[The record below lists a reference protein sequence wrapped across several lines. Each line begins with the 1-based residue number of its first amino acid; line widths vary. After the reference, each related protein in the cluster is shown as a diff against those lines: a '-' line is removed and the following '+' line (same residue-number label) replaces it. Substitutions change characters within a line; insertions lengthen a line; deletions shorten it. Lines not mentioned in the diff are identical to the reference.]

1 MPEQVSDERGGD
13 ELGRELDDQ
22 AADVEG
28 REDKV
33 DQVDPVTHAEAPP
46 TILLGQRV
54 LFVGD
59 TGTGKSE
66 GLLGLFAEH
75 TGQRILI
82 DVQDHYLLGPDA
94 LAEDPP
100 PLELDDPAKIDWRH
114 RTIRYVPRRA
124 GDRREM
130 DRLHAAIYRRGR
142 VFVACDEAEDVAP
155 SQGGGSP
162 PFVRKCLKQG
172 RKVRLTYG
180 AATQRPVGVDRS
192 VINQAEHAFLF
203 RMSDGDD
210 LKVISYRLGMS
221 VNELAAA
228 LNRLG
233 KFEYLRH
240 TKGHTDE
247 RGRPIVLHM
256 PPLPAEVIDRTRRQ
270 VVNLEHRE
278 SPDNR

>member
-1 MPEQVSDERGGD
+1 VSEEIRGERRDEPQAD
-13 ELGRELDDQ
+13 ELAHVEPPASRVRE
-22 AADVEG
+22 A
-28 REDKV
+28 
-33 DQVDPVTHAEAPP
+33 PAEAPP

-82 DVQDHYLLGPDA
+82 DPQDHYLLGPDA

-114 RTIRYVPRRA
+114 RTIRYVPKRA

-130 DRLHAAIYRRGR
+130 DRLHAAIFRHGR

-162 PFVRKCLKQG
+162 TWVRKAYKQG
-172 RKVRLTYG
+172 RKVRLTMG
-180 AATQRPVGVDRS
+180 AATQRPVGVDRA
-192 VINQAEHAFLF
+192 VINQAEHAFVF
-203 RMSDGDD
+203 PMSDPDD
-210 LKVISYRLGMS
+210 LKVISYRLGLS
-221 VNELAAA
+221 VAQLSAA
-228 LNRLG
+228 LNQLG
-233 KFEYLRH
+233 RFEYLRH
-240 TKGHTDE
+240 TKGQRDE
-247 RGRPIVLHM
+247 RGRPVVLHM
-256 PPLPAEVIDRTRRQ
+256 PALPPEVIARTRRH
-270 VVNLEHRE
+270 VINLEHRDT
-278 SPDNR
+278 PGNR